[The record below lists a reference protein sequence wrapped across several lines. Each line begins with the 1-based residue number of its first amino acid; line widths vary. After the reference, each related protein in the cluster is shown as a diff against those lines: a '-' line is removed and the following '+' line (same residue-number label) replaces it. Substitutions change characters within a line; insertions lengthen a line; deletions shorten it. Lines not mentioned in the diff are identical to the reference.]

1 MTLTN
6 AMAVLSSIGSIALI
20 REQVIVAA
28 FWTLVGAAAF
38 VSLGAWILLR
48 REIRRD
54 RALRA
59 ADAGDEPIAGDEP
72 VAAELAP
79 SVEDPGLD

>member
-1 MTLTN
+1 
-6 AMAVLSSIGSIALI
+6 MAALSSIGSIALI

-28 FWTLVGAAAF
+28 FWTLAGAAAF

-59 ADAGDEPIAGDEP
+59 LRAGNDPEAGELEAGDEPAAG
-72 VAAELAP
+72 ELAP
-79 SVEDPGLD
+79 STEESALD

>member
-1 MTLTN
+1 
-6 AMAVLSSIGSIALI
+6 MAALSSIGSIALI

-28 FWTLVGAAAF
+28 FWTLAGAAAF

-54 RALRA
+54 RALRGPA
-59 ADAGDEPIAGDEP
+59 AGNDPEAGELEAGDEPAAG
-72 VAAELAP
+72 ELAP
-79 SVEDPGLD
+79 STEESALD